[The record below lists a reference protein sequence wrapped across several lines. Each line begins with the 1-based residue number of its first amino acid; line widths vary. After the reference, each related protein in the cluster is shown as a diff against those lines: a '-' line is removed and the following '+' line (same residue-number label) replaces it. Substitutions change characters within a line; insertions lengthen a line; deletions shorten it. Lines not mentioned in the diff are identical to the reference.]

1 MLGIGYDKNNVT
13 KIVNIKNNEIELVEG
28 LAGAGKT
35 KRLLDFVESFQNN
48 AMLIT
53 KDCLKSEDIMHGKVV
68 CLTED
73 NYINS
78 IKEAIDFLKKDV
90 VILVIE
96 DDKAN
101 WAKIAIQ
108 IVMKKLRKYFRN
120 ERVLGCLAVDAM
132 DIALI
137 DEDILTDISNIG
149 CIVKL
154 SMQKAPEYFDLS
166 RKYPSKIVRSI
177 MPS

>member
-13 KIVNIKNNEIELVEG
+13 RIVNIENNEIELVEG
-28 LAGAGKT
+28 FAGTGKT

-53 KDCLKSEDIMHGKVV
+53 KDCLKNKDLICGKVV
-68 CLTED
+68 CLSED
-73 NYINS
+73 DYINS
-78 IKEAIDFLKKDV
+78 IEEAMDFFKKEV

-101 WAKIAIQ
+101 WSKMAIQ
-108 IVMKKLRKYFRN
+108 IVLEKLGEYFTS
-120 ERVLGCLAVDAM
+120 ERVLGCLAIDAM

-137 DEDILTDISNIG
+137 DEDILVDISNIG
-149 CIVKL
+149 CIVKV